1 MTWRVLVVDDEPPAR
16 MLLESRLAEDAS
28 MEVVGAC
35 GTVAEAVALI
45 ASARPDLVFLDIQLS
60 DGTGFDVVERVGAA
74 EMPAV
79 VFVTAYDEHAVRAFE
94 VNAADYLLKPVDAE
108 RFAQALERAKARLG
122 QGEGAAERTARM
134 LELIRAGQERL
145 AAGMERGARPPAGYL
160 PVRTRAGVRIVRVE
174 TVRYLAAEGHFVR
187 VHAGTETL
195 EVRAT
200 LQEYE
205 DQLDPARFVR
215 IHRATIV
222 NLDFVRELRPWFR
235 GDYLVQLT
243 DGTELKLSRHY
254 RPALEAR
261 LATRW

>member
-1 MTWRVLVVDDEPPAR
+1 MTRWRVLVVDDEPPAR
-16 MLLESRLAEDAS
+16 MLLQSRLAEEGS
-28 MEVVGAC
+28 MEVVGTC
-35 GTVAEAVALI
+35 GTVAEAVEMI
-45 ASARPDLVFLDIQLS
+45 ASTRPDLVFLDIRLS

-74 EMPAV
+74 NMPAV

-108 RFAQALERAKARLG
+108 RFAQALARARARLERG
-122 QGEGAAERTARM
+122 GDAERTARL
-134 LELIRAGQERL
+134 LELIHAGQERL
-145 AAGMERGARPPAGYL
+145 AKRPAGYL
-160 PVRTRAGVRIVRVE
+160 PVRTSTGVRIVRVE
-174 TVRYLAAEGHFVR
+174 AVRYLSADGHFVR
-187 VHAGTETL
+187 IHTGTETL

-205 DQLDPARFVR
+205 DQLDPARFAR

-235 GDYLVQLT
+235 GDYLVQLV

-254 RPALEAR
+254 RPALADR

>member
-1 MTWRVLVVDDEPPAR
+1 MRWRVLVVDDEPPAR
-16 MLLESRLAEDAS
+16 MLLESRLAEEAS

-35 GTVAEAVALI
+35 GTVAEAVEMI
-45 ASARPDLVFLDIQLS
+45 ASARPDLVFLDIRLS

-74 EMPAV
+74 NMPAV

-108 RFAQALERAKARLG
+108 RFTQALARARARLERG
-122 QGEGAAERTARM
+122 GGEAERTARL
-134 LELIRAGQERL
+134 LELIHAGQERL
-145 AAGMERGARPPAGYL
+145 AAGVEQGARRPAEYL
-160 PVRTRAGVRIVRVE
+160 PVRTQTGVRIVRVE
-174 TVRYLAAEGHFVR
+174 TVRYLSADGHYVR
-187 VHAGTETL
+187 VHTGTETL

-200 LQEYE
+200 LQEYQ
-205 DQLDPARFVR
+205 DQLDPARFAR

-235 GDYLVQLT
+235 GDYLVQLV

-254 RPALEAR
+254 RAALGER

>member
-28 MEVVGAC
+28 VEVVGAC
-35 GTVAEAVALI
+35 GTVAEAVALV

-108 RFAQALERAKARLG
+108 RFAQALGRAKARLG

-145 AAGMERGARPPAGYL
+145 ARPPAGYL

-174 TVRYLAAEGHFVR
+174 TVRYLAADGHFVR

-195 EVRAT
+195 VVRAT

-235 GDYLVQLT
+235 GDYLVQLAG
-243 DGTELKLSRHY
+243 GTELKLSRHY

>member
-16 MLLESRLAEDAS
+16 MLLESRLAEDGS

-45 ASARPDLVFLDIQLS
+45 ASARPDLVFLDIRLT

-74 EMPAV
+74 NMPAV

-108 RFAQALERAKARLG
+108 RFAEALARARARLERG
-122 QGEGAAERTARM
+122 GGEAERTARL
-134 LELIRAGQERL
+134 LELIHAGVERVARAP
-145 AAGMERGARPPAGYL
+145 AAYL
-160 PVRTRAGVRIVRVE
+160 PVRTNAGVRIVRVD
-174 TVRYLAAEGHFVR
+174 TVRYLSADGHYVR
-187 VHAGTETL
+187 VHTGTETL

-200 LQEYE
+200 LQEYQ
-205 DQLDPARFVR
+205 DQLDPARFAR

-235 GDYLVQLT
+235 GDYLVQLA

-254 RPALEAR
+254 RAALGER
-261 LATRW
+261 FATRW

>member
-1 MTWRVLVVDDEPPAR
+1 MRWRVLVADDEPPAR
-16 MLLESRLAEDAS
+16 MLLRSRLEEEGS

-35 GTVAEAVALI
+35 GTVAEAVEMI
-45 ASARPDLVFLDIQLS
+45 AFARPDLVFLDIRLS
-60 DGTGFDVVERVGAA
+60 DGTGFDVVEKVGA
-74 EMPAV
+74 ENMPAV

-108 RFAQALERAKARLG
+108 RFAQALARARARLERG
-122 QGEGAAERTARM
+122 DADRTARL
-134 LELIRAGQERL
+134 LELIHAAQERL
-145 AAGMERGARPPAGYL
+145 AEGVRRPAGYL
-160 PVRTRAGVRIVRVE
+160 PVRTRTGVRIVRVDA
-174 TVRYLAAEGHFVR
+174 VRYLTADGHFVR
-187 VHAGTETL
+187 IHTGAETL
-195 EVRAT
+195 DARAT

-205 DQLDPARFVR
+205 AQLDPARFAR

-254 RPALEAR
+254 RASLSDRFAAR
-261 LATRW
+261 W

>member
-16 MLLESRLAEDAS
+16 MLLESRLAEEGS

-74 EMPAV
+74 AMPAV

-108 RFAQALERAKARLG
+108 RFSQALARARSRLERG
-122 QGEGAAERTARM
+122 GDAERTARL
-134 LELIRAGQERL
+134 LELIHAGQERL
-145 AAGMERGARPPAGYL
+145 AAGVERGTRRPAGYL
-160 PVRTRAGVRIVRVE
+160 PVRTAAGVRIVRVE
-174 TVRYLAAEGHFVR
+174 AVRYLAADGHFVR
-187 VHAGTETL
+187 IHTGAETL

-205 DQLDPARFVR
+205 DQLDPARFAR

-235 GDYLVQLT
+235 GDYLVQLV

-254 RPALEAR
+254 RPALADR